1 MHVAKDPAQILLVIV
16 LFFSTRFQLEANIT
30 QEMAQ
35 QMKKFVLGISDV
47 EIKYRVASQM
57 GFRDVIESLLNGPEL
72 PYHTI
77 EGHYFFWAVIQHSL
91 VEIHHFGGTY

>member
-16 LFFSTRFQLEANIT
+16 LSFSTRFQLEANIT

-72 PYHTI
+72 PYLKDTVWQS
-77 EGHYFFWAVIQHSL
+77 GFSR
-91 VEIHHFGGTY
+91 HHNYLQ